1 MSVENNEIP
10 INYTKEAF
18 LQPLNLGALLT
29 FTILGFLAGGIGLA
43 ANLILT
49 LICAVELLY
58 LGTVPKMPRFR
69 KIIKLRKL
77 SEQNSERDEKDI
89 FKKLGE
95 KSKRQYLV
103 LRRLVKEV
111 KNNFESLPYTS
122 QGMLESIRKKIDK
135 LLSDYLM
142 LLDLYKKYQVY
153 TDSNIEERL
162 TQEVKKEESLIGHL
176 KSEKLQET
184 KSRRI
189 AILKKRLKKFE
200 VAKEKY
206 LICETHLETIEDA
219 IRYIYE
225 QSMTMSD
232 PEEIGLQ
239 LDNLL
244 GEMEETSSLID
255 EIGREPFIS
264 HSNIDEE
271 MLDFELRQAE
281 EKKQKQQTRERVK
294 E

>member
-18 LQPLNLGALLT
+18 LQPINLGALLA
-29 FTILGFLAGGIGLA
+29 FTILGFVAGGFGLA
-43 ANLILT
+43 TNLILT

-58 LGTVPKMPRFR
+58 LGVVPKMPRVR

-77 SEQNSERDEKDI
+77 SERNSEKDEKDI

-95 KSKRQYLV
+95 KNKRQYLV
-103 LRRLVKEV
+103 LRRLVKNI
-111 KNNFESLPYTS
+111 KNNFNNLPYTS
-122 QGMLESIRKKIDK
+122 QGMLDSIRKKIDK

-142 LLDLYKKYQVY
+142 LLDLYKRYQIY
-153 TDSNIEERL
+153 TDSNVEERL
-162 TQEVKKEESLIGHL
+162 KQEVRKEEKLIDHL
-176 KSEKLQET
+176 ESEKLQKT
-184 KSRRI
+184 KVRRVG
-189 AILKKRLKKFE
+189 ILKKRLNKFE

-255 EIGREPFIS
+255 EIGREPFTNN
-264 HSNIDEE
+264 SNIDEE
-271 MLDFELRQAE
+271 MLDFELKQAE
-281 EKKQKQQTRERVK
+281 EKKEKQQTRKRVK